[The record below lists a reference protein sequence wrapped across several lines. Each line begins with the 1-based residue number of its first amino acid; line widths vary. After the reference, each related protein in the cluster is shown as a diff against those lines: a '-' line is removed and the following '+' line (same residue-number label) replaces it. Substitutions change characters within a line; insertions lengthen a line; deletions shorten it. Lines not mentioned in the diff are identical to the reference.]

1 MKTIKFL
8 IAVFALVAFTVSANA
23 QGNIQLGY
31 VQPTTVTTMNGAK
44 TSQSMDGIQAGF
56 NYTISV
62 HEPVSLQFGLL
73 YSYLFKTETV
83 LGIDTKLQGH
93 ALDIPVDVVVTFPL
107 ASDLKL
113 YAFGGPDLSYMLAK
127 SIKVGNL
134 DSYDFYRNNSDA
146 QRFNLQFGIGAGLMF
161 KDFGIKFRYNWGIID
176 LDKSSATKT
185 VGNGFAISLTHS
197 I

>member
-1 MKTIKFL
+1 MKPIKFL
-8 IAVFALVAFTVSANA
+8 VACLALVVSTMTANA
-23 QGNIQLGY
+23 QGDIQIGY
-31 VQPTTVTTMNGAK
+31 VQPTSVTTMNGAK

-62 HEPVSLQFGLL
+62 QEPVSLQFGLL
-73 YSYLFKTETV
+73 YSYLFKTKTV
-83 LGIDTKLQGH
+83 LGVDTKLQGH
-93 ALDIPVDVVVTFPL
+93 ALDIPVDVVVAFPL

-113 YAFGGPDLSYMLAK
+113 FAFGGPDLSYMLAK
-127 SIKVGNL
+127 SIKVGNS
-134 DSYDFYRNNSDA
+134 DSYDFYKNNSDA

-161 KDFGIKFRYNWGIID
+161 KDFGIKFKYNWGIID
-176 LDKSSATKT
+176 LDKSSATIT